1 MWPSLLLQKSSN
13 FIWSDDSRMARSRK
27 GTPFFLCQTQANWAC
42 PKKQPINK
50 DIPPNICIL
59 NVLVVTEI
67 GGGPFSLAIWSFSS
81 QDLDLGEPRANVQC
95 LRPSHKPGRSN
106 RWNRASAISGAE
118 YLRWSQKKNKTHWP
132 FICCFSYPSRRNKQG
147 SDIRN
152 GRMWCRQL
160 NVCFKFEEP
169 S

>member
-13 FIWSDDSRMARSRK
+13 FIWSDDLRMARSRK

-67 GGGPFSLAIWSFSS
+67 GGGVAPCPLPYEVFPARSWISAHQGHHPLQAPVGAS
-81 QDLDLGEPRANVQC
+81 GKCAMPA
-95 LRPSHKPGRSN
+95 PKPQARTQQQVKQGISNFRS
-106 RWNRASAISGAE
+106 RIPQIDDP
-118 YLRWSQKKNKTHWP
+118 QKKKQHSGH
-132 FICCFSYPSRRNKQG
+132 SYAG
-147 SDIRN
+147 SHTQVEGKKSKAVI
-152 GRMWCRQL
+152 
-160 NVCFKFEEP
+160 
-169 S
+169 